1 MRFNDRGDYAY
12 IASWVLYTKDHIV
25 LIVQAADVMK
35 IA

>member
-1 MRFNDRGDYAY
+1 MIGV
-12 IASWVLYTKDHIV
+12 IMLTSHHVVLYTKDHIV